1 MRAYEKIG
9 RVSLTSGLVGLSLAL
24 TAWKGTAQ
32 AKDHYRSIKSE
43 MTVHFDCEVM
53 VWPISAVSIHD
64 IELSSQR
71 DFEANFCNIV
81 YFTKSMTWRHG
92 FLTFNY
98 IAANTISSLFYKL
111 VNLWSESTTVEP
123 GECELGN
130 IG

>member
-9 RVSLTSGLVGLSLAL
+9 RVSLTSGLVGLSLAI

-32 AKDHYRSIKSE
+32 AKAHYRSIKSE

-64 IELSSQR
+64 IELSTR
-71 DFEANFCNIV
+71 RYFEAICCNIF
-81 YFTKSMTWRHG
+81 YFTKSMTSRHG
-92 FLTFNY
+92 FLKSNDVAPNAITSP
-98 IAANTISSLFYKL
+98 ICQV
-111 VNLWSESTTVEP
+111 VNLWSESSTVEQ